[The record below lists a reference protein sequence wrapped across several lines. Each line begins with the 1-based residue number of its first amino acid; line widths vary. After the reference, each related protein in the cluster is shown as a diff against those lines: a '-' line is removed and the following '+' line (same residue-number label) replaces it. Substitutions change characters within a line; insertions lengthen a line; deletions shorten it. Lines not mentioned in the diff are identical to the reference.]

1 MYNIILN
8 AANRMCP
15 EREINLRSV
24 RPGWMTIDVIEALN
38 DKYRLYKLAKRT
50 KNEQDWINY
59 KKGIKLQS
67 Y

>member
-24 RPGWMTIDVIEALN
+24 RPGWMTIDAIEALN
-38 DKYRLYKLAKRT
+38 DKYRLYKLAK
-50 KNEQDWINY
+50 KN
-59 KKGIKLQS
+59 
-67 Y
+67 